1 MKQTDMLEKIS
12 KQLPYTT
19 PEGSHEGLQQRILAA
34 TIGQRT
40 APTAPRT
47 RGRKVALW
55 SGGAVAVAAAA
66 TALALVVGTPKPTA
80 AEAFDQMLAQL
91 TDEQCNALVASYSN
105 DIFLWSIEE

>member
-1 MKQTDMLEKIS
+1 MKQTEILERIG

-19 PEGSHEGLQQRILAA
+19 PEGSHKELQQRILAA

-40 APTAPRT
+40 AHSTTRT

-55 SGGAVAVAAAA
+55 GSGAVAVAAAA
-66 TALALVVGTPKPTA
+66 IALALVVGTPKPTA

-105 DIFLWSIEE
+105 DVFLWSIEE

>member
-1 MKQTDMLEKIS
+1 MKQTEILERIG

-34 TIGQRT
+34 TISQRT
-40 APTAPRT
+40 AHSTTRT
-47 RGRKVALW
+47 RRRKVALW
-55 SGGAVAVAAAA
+55 SSGAVAVAAAA
-66 TALALVVGTPKPTA
+66 IALALVVGTPKPTA

-105 DIFLWSIEE
+105 DVFLWSIEE